1 MISAKKH
8 LIRTTWAQVVP
19 IADQAA
25 ALFYQRLFEIDPS
38 ARDLFRATDMVQ
50 QRKKL
55 LQVLGV
61 AVSSLD
67 NLGALVKTVED
78 LGRRHAGY
86 GVKDEHYDSVGA
98 ALLWTLQ
105 QGLGSAWTA
114 EAAAPGPRFTACSP
128 ASCAGPNKRRRSEFP
143 RRRLRARQAQF
154 FSSANVLR
162 NGCAG

>member
-1 MISAKKH
+1 MIPAQKQT
-8 LIRTTWAQVVP
+8 IRATWAQVVP

-25 ALFYQRLFEIDPS
+25 VLFYQRLFQIDPTT
-38 ARDLFRATDMVQ
+38 RPLFDLTDMAQ

-86 GVKDEHYDSVGA
+86 GVKDQHYDSVGA
-98 ALLWTLQ
+98 ALLWTLE
-105 QGLGSAWTA
+105 QGLGKAWTP
-114 EAAAPGPRFTACSP
+114 EAATAWTEVYKLLSGIMRRAQQDAALGIARP
-128 ASCAGPNKRRRSEFP
+128 AA
-143 RRRLRARQAQF
+143 
-154 FSSANVLR
+154 
-162 NGCAG
+162 

>member
-1 MISAKKH
+1 MTTLVRKQ
-8 LIRTTWAQVVP
+8 LIRNSWAQIVP
-19 IADQAA
+19 IADEAA

-38 ARDLFRATDMVQ
+38 ARALFNATDMIQ

-67 NLGALVKTVED
+67 NLGALSATVAD

-86 GVKDEHYDSVGA
+86 GVKDSHYDSVGV

-105 QGLGSAWTA
+105 QGLGKAWTP
-114 EAAAPGPRFTACSP
+114 EVAAAWAEVYGLLSGIMRNAQHE
-128 ASCAGPNKRRRSEFP
+128 A
-143 RRRLRARQAQF
+143 RAKA
-154 FSSANVLR
+154 A
-162 NGCAG
+162 